1 MRDTREMGAGLMD
14 TQASIEAT
22 VSSVASKGMG
32 GGSVA
37 SIIGWMSS
45 NEGIALMGI
54 IITILGFIIN
64 CIFQFRR
71 DLRERE
77 LQQAQIA
84 ALDERKHE

>member
-1 MRDTREMGAGLMD
+1 MD
-14 TQASIEAT
+14 TQASVEAT

-32 GGSVA
+32 GGSLA

-54 IITILGFIIN
+54 LITILGFIIN

-71 DLRERE
+71 DLREKE
-77 LQQAQIA
+77 LQKAQ
-84 ALDERKHE
+84 LVLLNERKHE